1 MRQER
6 HPMSARNSG
15 AQDIKRVLLERA
27 EKDPHLASKLLD
39 YCKKYENELDT
50 HETNLV
56 YSHH

>member
-1 MRQER
+1 
-6 HPMSARNSG
+6 MSARNSG

-56 YSHH
+56 YSHY